1 MQSEQFIVR
10 EPLVNSQERVLGY
23 EIALQGSRAPDAARD
38 DADILSLAAFAAEQ
52 LNESDSGALL
62 GDQVIFIEAKPAL
75 LAHEAFCALPPK
87 GTILALRGR
96 DLAGDEATEGAADA
110 LRLARGKGYGIS
122 VRDVDIGQLDRAVLS
137 HLTHIETDIDA
148 PAFAAQV
155 QQFRAMN
162 SLSIQLVARGVRNWQ
177 SYDVCRKLDLQ
188 AFVGN
193 LHLTPRPGQH
203 ARELNPAQSLILQ
216 LMNMVRQNADVK
228 QLESVLKR
236 DAALSY
242 KLLRYINSAGF
253 GLGCEIQSLKHAVTM
268 LGYSPLYRWLAL
280 LLATATTTG
289 YSPVLM
295 HAAIVRGRFA
305 ELLGGTFLPRHEA
318 ENLFVAGMFSLLD
331 KLLGV
336 PMEDVLEKIQLSE
349 PVTQALLSREGIY
362 GPFLALA
369 EACELHSGEVEGMA
383 ASLCID
389 ARQVNQAQLS
399 ALAWAQRI
407 TL

>member
-1 MQSEQFIVR
+1 MHAEKFIVR
-10 EPLVNSQERVLGY
+10 EPLVNPQERVLGY
-23 EIALQGSRAPDAARD
+23 EIAWQNASAPDAPRD
-38 DADILSLAAFAAEQ
+38 DADILLLAGFVADQ
-52 LNESDSGALL
+52 LNDTDCGALL
-62 GDQVIFIEAKPAL
+62 GDQVIFIEARPQL
-75 LAHEAFCALPPK
+75 LAHESIRALPPK
-87 GTILALRGR
+87 GTIFVLRGS
-96 DLAGDEATEGAADA
+96 DLLADGVPAAIKS
-110 LRLARGKGYGIS
+110 AREQGYGVS
-122 VRDVDIGQLDRAVLS
+122 LRDVDISLLDKAVLE
-137 HLTHIETDIDA
+137 HLTHIETAIDT
-148 PAFAAQV
+148 PDFPAQV
-155 QQFRAMN
+155 QHFRALN
-162 SLSIQLVARGVRNWQ
+162 SAAIRLVARRVHSWQ
-177 SYDVCRKLDLQ
+177 AYDLCKKLGID

-193 LHLTPRPGQH
+193 LHLTHRPGQH

-216 LMNMVRQNADVK
+216 LMDMVRQNADVK
-228 QLESVLKR
+228 QLEGVLKR

-305 ELLGGTFLPRHEA
+305 ELLGTTFLPRHEA

-349 PVTQALLSREGIY
+349 AVTQALLSRDGIY

-369 EACELHSGEVEGMA
+369 EACELHSKKVEDMA
-383 ASLCID
+383 SSLCID

>member
-1 MQSEQFIVR
+1 MQAEKFIVR
-10 EPLVNSQERVLGY
+10 EPLVNPQERALGY
-23 EIALQGSRAPDAARD
+23 EIAWQGSRATDAGRD
-38 DADILSLAAFAAEQ
+38 DADILFLAGFVAQQ

-75 LAHEAFCALPPK
+75 LAHESICALPPK
-87 GTILALRGR
+87 GTILVLRGG
-96 DLAGDEATEGAADA
+96 DLLDDGAGDAI
-110 LRLARGKGYGIS
+110 RSARQRGYGIS
-122 VRDVDIGQLDRAVLS
+122 VRDVDISLLDRAVLGC
-137 HLTHIETDIDA
+137 LTHIEIAVDSPDF
-148 PAFAAQV
+148 PAQV
-155 QQFRAMN
+155 QQFRALN
-162 SLSIQLVARGVRNWQ
+162 SLSIRLVARRVDNWQ
-177 SYDVCRKLDLQ
+177 AYDVCKKLDLL

-216 LMNMVRQNADVK
+216 LMDMVRQNADVK

-305 ELLGGTFLPRHEA
+305 ELLGSTFLPRQEA

-349 PVTQALLSREGIY
+349 SVTQALLSREGIY

-369 EACELHSGEVEGMA
+369 EACELHSKAVEDMA

>member
-1 MQSEQFIVR
+1 MQAEKFIVR
-10 EPLVNSQERVLGY
+10 EPLVNSQERALGY
-23 EIALQGSRAPDAARD
+23 EIAWQGSRDPGAGRD
-38 DADILSLAAFAAEQ
+38 DADILFLAGFVAQQ
-52 LNESDSGALL
+52 LNDTDSGALL

-75 LAHEAFCALPPK
+75 LAHDAICALPPK
-87 GTILALRGR
+87 GTILALRGG
-96 DLAGDEATEGAADA
+96 DLLDDGAGDAI
-110 LRLARGKGYGIS
+110 RSAREKGYGIS
-122 VRDVDIGQLDRAVLS
+122 VRDVDISSLDKTVLGC
-137 HLTHIETDIDA
+137 LTHIEAAIDS
-148 PAFAAQV
+148 PDFTAQV
-155 QQFRAMN
+155 QQFRALN
-162 SLSIQLVARGVRNWQ
+162 SPSIRLVARRVDNWQ
-177 SYDVCRKLDLQ
+177 AYEVCKKLDLL

-216 LMNMVRQNADVK
+216 LMDMVRQNADVK

-305 ELLGGTFLPRHEA
+305 ELLGGTFLPRQEA

-349 PVTQALLSREGIY
+349 SVTQALLSREGIY

-369 EACELHSGEVEGMA
+369 EACELHSKTVEDMA

>member
-1 MQSEQFIVR
+1 MHAEKFIVR

-23 EIALQGSRAPDAARD
+23 EITWHGTAASDPLRP
-38 DADILSLAAFAAEQ
+38 DADILLLASFVAEQ
-52 LNESDSGALL
+52 LNDTDSGALL
-62 GDQVIFIEAKPAL
+62 GDQVIFIEARPML
-75 LAHEAFCALPPK
+75 LEHEEFGRLPPN
-87 GTILALRGR
+87 GTILVLRGD
-96 DLAGDEATEGAADA
+96 DLSAEGVPEAIKS
-110 LRLARGKGYGIS
+110 ARAKGYGIS
-122 VRDVDIGQLDRAVLS
+122 LRDVDIASLDRAVLEQV
-137 HLTHIETDIDA
+137 THIETNINSA
-148 PAFAAQV
+148 GFPAQV
-155 QQFRAMN
+155 QQFRALN
-162 SLSIQLVARGVRNWQ
+162 LLTIRLVARCVDSWQ
-177 SYDVCRKLDLQ
+177 AFELCKKLGIQ

-193 LHLTPRPGQH
+193 LHLTLRPGQH

-216 LMNMVRQNADVK
+216 LMDMVRQNADVK
-228 QLESVLKR
+228 QLEGVLKR

-305 ELLGGTFLPRHEA
+305 ELLGSTFLPRHEA

-336 PMEDVLEKIQLSE
+336 PMDDVLEKIQLSE
-349 PVTQALLSREGIY
+349 PVTQALLTREGIY

-369 EACELHSGEVEGMA
+369 EACELHSKDVNEMA
-383 ASLCID
+383 GSLCID

-407 TL
+407 AI

>member
-1 MQSEQFIVR
+1 MHAEKFIVR

-23 EIALQGSRAPDAARD
+23 DIAWQGADAADAPRSE
-38 DADILSLAAFAAEQ
+38 ADILFLAGFVADQ
-52 LNESDSGALL
+52 LNDTDCGTLL
-62 GDQVIFIEAKPAL
+62 GDQFIFIEARPAL
-75 LAHEAFCALPPK
+75 LEHESILALPPK
-87 GTILALRGR
+87 GTILALRGC
-96 DLAGDEATEGAADA
+96 DLSGDGVVEAVAE
-110 LRLARGKGYGIS
+110 ARRKGYGIS
-122 VRDVDIGQLDRAVLS
+122 LRDADITLLDKGLLS
-137 HLTHIETDIDA
+137 HVTHIETAIDS
-148 PAFAAQV
+148 PAFATQV
-155 QQFRAMN
+155 QQFRALN
-162 SLSIQLVARGVRNWQ
+162 SLTIRFVARRVQSWQ
-177 SYDVCRKLDLQ
+177 AFELCRKLDIL

-216 LMNMVRQNADVK
+216 LMDMVRQNADVK
-228 QLESVLKR
+228 QLEGVLKR

-305 ELLGGTFLPRHEA
+305 ELLGGTFLPRQEA

-349 PVTQALLSREGIY
+349 SVTQALLSREGIY
-362 GPFLALA
+362 GPFLGLA
-369 EACELHSGEVEGMA
+369 EACEMHSGEVVAMA
-383 ASLCID
+383 SSLCID

-407 TL
+407 AL